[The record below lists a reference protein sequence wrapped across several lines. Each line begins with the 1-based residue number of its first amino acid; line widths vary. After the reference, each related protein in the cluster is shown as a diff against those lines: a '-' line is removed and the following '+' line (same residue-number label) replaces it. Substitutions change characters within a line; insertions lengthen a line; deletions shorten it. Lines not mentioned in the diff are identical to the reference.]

1 MSNQLL
7 NLSVCA
13 GDQCDFSD
21 VQKVKTPEPSYRES
35 GNIAWQPVPHDFLV
49 ESLRNTIAESNEL
62 EIVNESHTLHRNGL
76 RYFGLFQVAGLNR
89 KHGAEVGTVFGLRN
103 SHDKSCR
110 AGVMAGDAPFVC
122 TNMIFNNE
130 IVLGR
135 RHTMNVFADLP
146 LVISKAIGKLMQS
159 WIDTDTR
166 IDNYKSVELDNTLAH
181 DLILRAYRAGACGQ
195 TQISKVLDQWHS
207 PEHDEFS
214 GRDLWSLQNAF
225 SNVYRGNLL
234 LTPQRSEALASVF
247 DPFAKAR
254 LALN

>member
-1 MSNQLL
+1 MATKELK
-7 NLSVCA
+7 LSICA
-13 GDQCDFSD
+13 GKECDFAD
-21 VQKVKTPEPSYRES
+21 VRKVATPEPTYKES
-35 GNIAWQPVPHDFLV
+35 GNVAWQPVAHDFLV

-62 EIVNESHTLHRNGL
+62 EIVNESHTLHRHGQ
-76 RYFGLFQVAGLNR
+76 RYFGLFQVAGINR
-89 KHGAEVGTVFGLRN
+89 KHGDEVGTVFGLRN

-110 AGVMAGDAPFVC
+110 AGIMAGDAPFVC
-122 TNMIFNNE
+122 TNMIFSNE

-159 WIDTDTR
+159 WVDADAR
-166 IDNYKSVELDNTLAH
+166 IDNYKQIELDNTLAH

-195 TQISKVLDQWHS
+195 TQISKVLEQWHS

-214 GRDLWSLQNAF
+214 GRNLWSLQNAF
-225 SNVYRGNLL
+225 SNVYRGNVL

-247 DPFAKAR
+247 DPFANAQ
-254 LALN
+254 LN